1 MRLNTLIKILLVVLL
16 IPIGLLTKVYSGI
29 GCDFV
34 HNYLGGIIY
43 VVFFIILASM
53 ILPRT
58 NSLRI
63 SLFVLGF
70 TCVVEF
76 SQLIQTEVLKS
87 FRTHFLIR
95 TLIGSVF
102 NVFDFVFYAVG
113 AVVGFGIL
121 EILKKRIEK

>member
-1 MRLNTLIKILLVVLL
+1 
-16 IPIGLLTKVYSGI
+16 
-29 GCDFV
+29 
-34 HNYLGGIIY
+34 
-43 VVFFIILASM
+43 M